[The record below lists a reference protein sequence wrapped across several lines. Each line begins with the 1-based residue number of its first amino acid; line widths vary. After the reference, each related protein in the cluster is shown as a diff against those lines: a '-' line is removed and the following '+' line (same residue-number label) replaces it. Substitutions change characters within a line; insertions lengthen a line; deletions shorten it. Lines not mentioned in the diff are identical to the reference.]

1 MLNKEIIS
9 EVLSDFTFE
18 NDNIDVISKGS
29 VKNVVVFGNEIII
42 DLEVINP
49 TLQSKNSTKKQLFEF
64 LKKRSKL
71 IFQKFFCM

>member
-9 EVLSDFTFE
+9 EVLSDFSFE
-18 NDNIDVISKGS
+18 NDNIDIISKGS

-64 LKKRSKL
+64 
-71 IFQKFFCM
+71 

>member
-1 MLNKEIIS
+1 MLNKVIIS
-9 EVLSDFTFE
+9 EILSDFTFE

-49 TLQSKNSTKKQLFEF
+49 TLQSKN
-64 LKKRSKL
+64 
-71 IFQKFFCM
+71 